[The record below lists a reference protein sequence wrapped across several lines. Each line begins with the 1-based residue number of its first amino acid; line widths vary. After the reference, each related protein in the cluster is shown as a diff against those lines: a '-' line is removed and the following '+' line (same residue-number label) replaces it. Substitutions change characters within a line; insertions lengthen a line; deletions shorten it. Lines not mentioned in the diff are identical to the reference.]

1 MKRDIYKKLLAW
13 KNSERRKPLIL
24 QGARQVGKTYALEAF
39 ARAEYNDYIHCNF
52 EINVD
57 LASFFSH
64 NIVPAQLI
72 QKLEFYYGKKIYPG
86 KTLMIFDEI
95 QACHEALNSLKYFH
109 EQANHYHIAAA
120 GSFLGVKLNQ
130 IKSFPVGQVNFLHL
144 APLSFLEFLDATNQA
159 SLRKFLE
166 TIKTPENITQIF
178 HNKLIEQLKYYFY
191 VGGMPEAVA
200 SYAQKNDFG
209 IVREIHQEILRSYEL
224 DFSKHAE
231 KSEVMKIS
239 EVWQSIPTQLAKEN
253 KKFIFSLIKS
263 SARAREY
270 ETALQWLKDAGLIY
284 LSYAISKPA
293 IPIEHYCDKKC
304 FKVFG
309 IDTGLLST
317 MSRVPAKAILEGDA
331 LLTEFKG
338 ALTENFVA
346 QQLVTHGHDR
356 LYYWASEGI
365 AEVDFVIDED
375 LKIYPL
381 EVKS

>member
-1 MKRDIYKKLLAW
+1 
-13 KNSERRKPLIL
+13 
-24 QGARQVGKTYALEAF
+24 
-39 ARAEYNDYIHCNF
+39 
-52 EINVD
+52 
-57 LASFFSH
+57 
-64 NIVPAQLI
+64 
-72 QKLEFYYGKKIYPG
+72 
-86 KTLMIFDEI
+86 
-95 QACHEALNSLKYFH
+95 QACPEALNSLKYFH
-109 EQANHYHIAAA
+109 EQANQFHIAAA
-120 GSFLGVKLNQ
+120 GSLLGVKLNQ

-144 APLSFLEFLDATNQA
+144 SPLSFLEFLDATGQE
-159 SLRKFLE
+159 SLREFLE
-166 TIKTPENITQIF
+166 SLRTPENIDQLF
-178 HNKLIEQLKYYFY
+178 HHRLIEQLKLYFY
-191 VGGMPEAVA
+191 VGGMPEAV
-200 SYAQKNDFG
+200 SSFIHKNDFAV
-209 IVREIHQEILRSYEL
+209 VRDIHQEILKSYEL

-231 KSEVMKIS
+231 KSDVIKIT
-239 EVWQSIPTQLAKEN
+239 EVWQSLPTQLAREN
-253 KKFIFSLIKS
+253 KKFTFSLIKS

-270 ETALQWLKDAGLIY
+270 ESALQWLKDAGLIY
-284 LSYAISKPA
+284 MSYVISKPA

-309 IDTGLLST
+309 IDTGLLAT

-365 AEVDFVIDED
+365 AEVDFVIDVD